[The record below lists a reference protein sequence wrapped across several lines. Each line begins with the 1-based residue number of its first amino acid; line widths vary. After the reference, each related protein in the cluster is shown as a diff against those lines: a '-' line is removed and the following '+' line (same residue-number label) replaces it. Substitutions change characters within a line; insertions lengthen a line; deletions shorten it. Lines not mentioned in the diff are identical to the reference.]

1 MLNKENYFCDLKK
14 SKYVDYILNSMLNY
28 VFHKTNG
35 QVLRY
40 NVRNTGDRLNDNLE
54 AVVMV
59 IMIAITKIIQLHLES
74 QD

>member
-1 MLNKENYFCDLKK
+1 
-14 SKYVDYILNSMLNY
+14 MLNY
-28 VFHKTNG
+28 VLHKTNS

>member
-1 MLNKENYFCDLKK
+1 
-14 SKYVDYILNSMLNY
+14 MLNY
-28 VFHKTNG
+28 VLHKTSG

>member
-1 MLNKENYFCDLKK
+1 M
-14 SKYVDYILNSMLNY
+14 YVDYILNSMLNY
-28 VFHKTNG
+28 VLHKTNS

-74 QD
+74 QDWW